1 MNYTDLLSSIA
12 FDADNSARVTVPED
26 WMQGR
31 TTYGGLTA
39 ALCLKAAL
47 PLAGDRP
54 LRSAQVAFVGP
65 ASGELVSVPT
75 VLREGKNT
83 AFISVRMTGPDGI
96 VAECIFAF
104 GAARESSLDFSDM
117 VAPAVT
123 LPDETK

>member
-12 FDADNSARVTVPED
+12 FGADQSSRVTVPED

-54 LRSAQVAFVGP
+54 LRSAQIAFVGP
-65 ASGELVSVPT
+65 G
-75 VLREGKNT
+75 LR
-83 AFISVRMTGPDGI
+83 
-96 VAECIFAF
+96 
-104 GAARESSLDFSDM
+104 
-117 VAPAVT
+117 
-123 LPDETK
+123 